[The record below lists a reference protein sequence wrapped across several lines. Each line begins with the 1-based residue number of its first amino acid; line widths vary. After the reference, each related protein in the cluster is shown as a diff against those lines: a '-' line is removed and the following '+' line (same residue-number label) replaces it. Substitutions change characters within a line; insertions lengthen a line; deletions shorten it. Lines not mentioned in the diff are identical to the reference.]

1 MKELEKNYDP
11 KAIEA
16 KWYQFWEH
24 GGYFKAADNPEKPT
38 YCIVIPPPNVTGA
51 LHMGHALN
59 NTLQDVLSRWKRMSG
74 FEVLWQPGTDHAGIA
89 TQNVVEREILKT
101 EGKKRQD
108 IGRKALIDRIWKWKE
123 EYGDRILL
131 QLKALGS
138 SCDWDRTR
146 FTLDEGLSEA
156 VRECFVRLYED
167 DLIYRGKYIVNWC
180 PRCRTALADDE
191 VEHEETAGHIWHL
204 RYPLADDPKKFL
216 VVATTRPET
225 LLGDTAVAV
234 NPKDVR
240 YKHLVGKMLL
250 LPETKRQIPII
261 ADDYVESEFGSGA
274 VKITPA
280 HDPNDF
286 QVGERHNLPRI
297 NVMNDD
303 ASMNEEAGE
312 NYKGLSREDCRKAI
326 VEAFSQQG
334 LLEKI
339 EDHPHSVGHCY
350 RCNTII
356 EPWLSDQWFVKM
368 KPLTRAAIQASEEGR
383 VSFHPAR
390 WESFYLQWLDNV
402 RDWCISRQ
410 IWWGHRI
417 PVWYCTDSDSQ
428 TDEQSDDSKKCPPI
442 VSRDTPHV
450 CPQCGSKNLV
460 QDEDVL
466 DTWFSSALWP
476 FSTLGWPEQT
486 ETLKNYYPT
495 SVLST
500 DRGIIYFW
508 VARMVMMG
516 LKFMGDVP
524 FSDVYIHG
532 TILDEQGRKM
542 SKSLGNGIDPLEM
555 IDQYGADAMRFSLI
569 MLSTEGQDLKLS
581 TSKFE
586 MGRNFCNKLWN
597 ASRFT
602 LMNVED
608 YDGKPVS
615 EKNLSLSDKWILN
628 KLQSTVNKVVEAL
641 EDFKFNQAATLLYHF
656 TWNDFCDWYVESA
669 KISFNGDD
677 KEKRRASQYT
687 LKMVLESTLKLLHP
701 FLPFLT
707 EEIWSVVSGKEK
719 AIIISTYPTKADLP
733 FEAETHLFEIAVKEP
748 VETFRN
754 IRGETN
760 IPHHKRLPKATSI
773 FSEKKWAH
781 EEAKQYVQF
790 FAKIDEYSSLDA
802 SHSMSSK
809 ENMATAIGEH
819 GEYFIPLEGLIDTKA
834 EQERLE
840 KEIAKL
846 KKEEDGITQ
855 KLANK
860 QFIENAPKE
869 IIEKQNA
876 RLQATQEKI
885 SMLVDS
891 LKRLG

>member
-1 MKELEKNYDP
+1 
-11 KAIEA
+11 
-16 KWYQFWEH
+16 
-24 GGYFKAADNPEKPT
+24 
-38 YCIVIPPPNVTGA
+38 
-51 LHMGHALN
+51 
-59 NTLQDVLSRWKRMSG
+59 
-74 FEVLWQPGTDHAGIA
+74 
-89 TQNVVEREILKT
+89 
-101 EGKKRQD
+101 
-108 IGRKALIDRIWKWKE
+108 
-123 EYGDRILL
+123 
-131 QLKALGS
+131 
-138 SCDWDRTR
+138 
-146 FTLDEGLSEA
+146 
-156 VRECFVRLYED
+156 
-167 DLIYRGKYIVNWC
+167 
-180 PRCRTALADDE
+180 
-191 VEHEETAGHIWHL
+191 
-204 RYPLADDPKKFL
+204 
-216 VVATTRPET
+216 
-225 LLGDTAVAV
+225 
-234 NPKDVR
+234 
-240 YKHLVGKMLL
+240 
-250 LPETKRQIPII
+250 
-261 ADDYVESEFGSGA
+261 
-274 VKITPA
+274 
-280 HDPNDF
+280 
-286 QVGERHNLPRI
+286 
-297 NVMNDD
+297 
-303 ASMNEEAGE
+303 
-312 NYKGLSREDCRKAI
+312 
-326 VEAFSQQG
+326 
-334 LLEKI
+334 
-339 EDHPHSVGHCY
+339 
-350 RCNTII
+350 
-356 EPWLSDQWFVKM
+356 
-368 KPLTRAAIQASEEGR
+368 
-383 VSFHPAR
+383 
-390 WESFYLQWLDNV
+390 WLDNV